1 MCSIKEKFTRNAVYK
16 AIQVTIACIQTDI
29 KLWVLKLEDFDSGL
43 FFKMSSK
50 LKITKYEINLIEL
63 GGEVVKLV
71 NLVDQVVIKGLI

>member
-1 MCSIKEKFTRNAVYK
+1 
-16 AIQVTIACIQTDI
+16 
-29 KLWVLKLEDFDSGL
+29 
-43 FFKMSSK
+43 MSSK